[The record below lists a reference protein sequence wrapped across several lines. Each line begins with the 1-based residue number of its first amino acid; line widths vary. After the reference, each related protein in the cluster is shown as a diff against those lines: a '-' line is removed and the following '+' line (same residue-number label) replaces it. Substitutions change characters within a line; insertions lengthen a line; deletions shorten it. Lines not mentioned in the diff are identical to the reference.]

1 MTPEQEVAR
10 RLLQIK
16 AIKLSPQ
23 KPFTWASGMLS
34 PIYCDNRTVLSFP
47 ETRRFIVEQ
56 FVARSSTFGSFDVVA
71 GVATAGI
78 PHGVLLAD
86 RLDKPFIYVRSK
98 AKAHGRQNMIEGS
111 LQPGQKVLVIEDLIS
126 TGGSSVKAVA
136 ALREAGAEVVGVL
149 AIFTYGFAKATQTFE
164 DADCLFTTLSD
175 YHTLLAQARQQEY
188 INAQQEAL
196 LAKWRQAPD
205 SWQPLDA

>member
-1 MTPEQEVAR
+1 
-10 RLLQIK
+10 
-16 AIKLSPQ
+16 
-23 KPFTWASGMLS
+23 
-34 PIYCDNRTVLSFP
+34 
-47 ETRRFIVEQ
+47 
-56 FVARSSTFGSFDVVA
+56 
-71 GVATAGI
+71 
-78 PHGVLLAD
+78 
-86 RLDKPFIYVRSK
+86 
-98 AKAHGRQNMIEGS
+98 MIEGS
-111 LQPGQKVLVIEDLIS
+111 LQSGQKVLVIEDLIS